1 MTDKVL
7 QLAAE
12 IEKLTEIV
20 PAVEAKAFLK
30 ARFNLPAS
38 ELSTYLGFAQTL
50 KGSEEVLRKT
60 RPTSFHHPAREI
72 WLLTGVLGYRP
83 ERSIFVGRAAAVLVD
98 PNIIVYR
105 HSANFLIVLRPE

>member
-30 ARFNLPAS
+30 ARFNLLVS

-50 KGSEEVLRKT
+50 KG
-60 RPTSFHHPAREI
+60 
-72 WLLTGVLGYRP
+72 
-83 ERSIFVGRAAAVLVD
+83 
-98 PNIIVYR
+98 
-105 HSANFLIVLRPE
+105 